1 MNISKKKALRFT
13 ADIFKVDVEKRL
25 VTGWFSVIKED
36 GEVVIDKQGDVI
48 EEDTLE
54 KAAHQFMQDSRVG
67 GHMHETE
74 AGGIVESIV
83 FTEEKQKLLGIDL
96 GKVGWFGT
104 YKVTD
109 DSVWER
115 VKSGDLPSF
124 SIAGKA
130 LTEDYAD
137 AT

>member
-1 MNISKKKALRFT
+1 MIISKKKALRFT

-48 EEDTLE
+48 EEETLE
-54 KAAHQFMQDSRVG
+54 KAAHQFMLDSRVG

-74 AGGIVESIV
+74 AGGIVASIV
-83 FTEEKQKLLGIDL
+83 FTEDLQKQLDIDL

-109 DSVWER
+109 DEVWEK
-115 VKSGDLPSF
+115 VKAGDLPMF
-124 SIAGKA
+124 SIGGKA
-130 LTEDYAD
+130 VSEDYAE

>member
-1 MNISKKKALRFT
+1 MIISKKKALRFT
-13 ADIFKVDVEKRL
+13 ADIFKVDVDKRL

-36 GEVVIDKQGDVI
+36 GEVVKDKQDDVI
-48 EEDTLE
+48 LEDTLE
-54 KAAHQFMQDSRVG
+54 KAAHQFMQESRMG

-104 YKVTD
+104 YKVFD
-109 DSVWER
+109 DEVWEK

-130 LTEDYAD
+130 VSETYAEP
-137 AT
+137 T